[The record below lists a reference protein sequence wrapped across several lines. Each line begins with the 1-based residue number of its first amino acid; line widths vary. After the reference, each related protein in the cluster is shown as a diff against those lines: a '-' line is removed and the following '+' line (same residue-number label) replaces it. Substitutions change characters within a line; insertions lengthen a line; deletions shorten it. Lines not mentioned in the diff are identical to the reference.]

1 MTEHPSDEE
10 KAPPA
15 DADGSVEA
23 DAAAPEAS
31 SADRLGRRLA
41 AEARSAIEGARP
53 HLDRIKE
60 GTRLHVDRLKEQ
72 TQPHIDRLVEEARP
86 RVDRIANEVRPRVE
100 RFVDEAKPRVEQ
112 LIDGAK
118 PRVEKLIDGAKP
130 RVEKAASD
138 ATRYAREHDQEIR
151 GAASTLLFSRSRGG
165 WRLALNS
172 LAGNAFGR
180 GSAALTCAACG
191 SANGATAR
199 FCDQCGSAL
208 RPPASP

>member
-86 RVDRIANEVRPRVE
+86 RVDRIVNEVRPRVE
-100 RFVDEAKPRVEQ
+100 RFVDE
-112 LIDGAK
+112 AK

-199 FCDQCGSAL
+199 FCDQCGAAL
-208 RPPASP
+208 GPPASS